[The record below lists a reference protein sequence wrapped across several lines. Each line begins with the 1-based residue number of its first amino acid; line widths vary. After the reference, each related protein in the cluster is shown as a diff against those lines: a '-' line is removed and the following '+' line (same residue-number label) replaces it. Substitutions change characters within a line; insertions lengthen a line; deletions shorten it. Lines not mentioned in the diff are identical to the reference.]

1 MELRQLEYFLAVAEE
16 RHFTRAARQVHI
28 VQSGL
33 SASVHALER
42 ELGAPLFVRSTRH
55 VELTEEGR
63 ALVAE
68 ARATLAAAERARDAV
83 AAVRGLLR
91 GRLSV
96 GTIQGL
102 PAVDLPEALGRF
114 RRSHPGIELR
124 VRQGATAGLVDDV
137 RAGRLDVAFVANPT
151 HQLRGLAHRRLVAEP
166 FQLACPPRH
175 PLADRAT
182 VTLAE
187 LADETFIEF
196 QPDWG
201 VRIILDD
208 AFGALGIERSI
219 ACEVN
224 DLPTLLDL
232 VAHQLGVAVVPR
244 VLASDRT
251 DLCLVPLAGE
261 SPVWEASLVTHI
273 DGPVSAAACAFIEM
287 LPL

>member
-16 RHFTRAARQVHI
+16 RHFTRAAQRVHI

-42 ELGAPLFVRSTRH
+42 ELGAPLFVRTTRH

-63 ALVAE
+63 ALVGE
-68 ARATLAAAERARDAV
+68 ARAVLEAAERARDAV

-96 GTIQGL
+96 GTIQRL
-102 PAVDLPEALGRF
+102 PAVDLAEMLGRF
-114 RRSHPGIELR
+114 RERHPDVELR
-124 VRQGATAGLVDDV
+124 VRQASTESLIEDV
-137 RAGRLDVAFVANPT
+137 RGGRLDVAFAAYPV
-151 HQLRGLAHRRLVAEP
+151 HLLGGLAHTLLVTEP
-166 FQLACPPRH
+166 LLLACAPGHR
-175 PLADRAT
+175 LAHRKH
-182 VTLAE
+182 VRLAE

-201 VRIILDD
+201 TRIILDE
-208 AFGALGIERSI
+208 AFAALGIERRI

-232 VAHQLGVAVVPR
+232 VAHQLGIAIVAR
-244 VLASDRT
+244 VLGADRSDLRF
-251 DLCLVPLAGE
+251 VALAGN
-261 SPVWEASLVTHI
+261 SPVWEVSMITRA
-273 DGPVSAAACAFIEM
+273 DGPVSAAARAFVDM
-287 LPL
+287 LAG